1 VAQHFDAKA
10 GALPFS
16 FTYGGRTATEL
27 LPAWKLERTPA
38 KRQLGR
44 VQRTLSCTD
53 PATGLRVR
61 CDLTEYD
68 GFPAVEWRIDLEA
81 LTRGIPLW
89 HSDMQCSGKPSSS
102 ADQSR
107 FEVQCFLIF
116 GAPACTQRYAG
127 KA

>member
-1 VAQHFDAKA
+1 MKANGFGTRARFTASLTTLLAAGFLLHSPAASATSAELKLRHQWLAQHFDAKA

-38 KRQLGR
+38 KRQPGR

-68 GFPAVEWRIDLEA
+68 GFPAVEWVL
-81 LTRGIPLW
+81 
-89 HSDMQCSGKPSSS
+89 H
-102 ADQSR
+102 
-107 FEVQCFLIF
+107 
-116 GAPACTQRYAG
+116 
-127 KA
+127 